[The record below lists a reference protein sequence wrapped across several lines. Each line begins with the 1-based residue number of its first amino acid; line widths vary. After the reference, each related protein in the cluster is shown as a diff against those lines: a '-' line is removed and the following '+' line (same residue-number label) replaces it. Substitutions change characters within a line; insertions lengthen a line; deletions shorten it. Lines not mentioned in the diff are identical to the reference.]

1 MGNFQIYCYSLIP
14 QVKLSYNEIKSNFR
28 CLLVAAPYHNLTGE
42 VATKP
47 VQILAHMHSKD
58 TVTVS
63 DLFLGLENN
72 EMKYA
77 PQTC

>member
-1 MGNFQIYCYSLIP
+1 MGNFQIYCYFLIP
-14 QVKLSYNEIKSNFR
+14 KDESYNEIKRNFR

-47 VQILAHMHSKD
+47 SQILAHMHSKD